1 MVTPTQH
8 KIYEFIKK
16 YIDKHGY
23 SPSLTEIAEGIGIG
37 GRSKSLIS
45 RYVHTLV
52 KAGYLELETGQYRQI
67 RLKEAAN
74 KPALPLLGRIA
85 AGRPIEALSA
95 NEQFNLIDLLENTD
109 RQERYALQV
118 KGDSMIDEG
127 IWDGDIILCEPR
139 VNAKN
144 GEIVV
149 ALIDEQEATLKRI
162 QVNNDGTITLWP
174 ANPNLQ
180 PMIYPA
186 DRVRVQGVFVGL
198 LRLTRKPTH
207 VY

>member
-16 YIDKHGY
+16 YIAQKGY
-23 SPSLTEIAEGIGIG
+23 SPSLIEIAKGIGI
-37 GRSKSLIS
+37 RSKSLIS
-45 RYVHTLV
+45 RYVHALV
-52 KAGYLELETGQYRQI
+52 EANMLELETGQYRQI
-67 RLKEAAN
+67 RLKEKNKAN
-74 KPALPLLGRIA
+74 LPLLGTIA

-95 NEQFNLIDLLENTD
+95 SEQLNLIDLLENSD
-109 RQERYALQV
+109 YQERYALQV

-139 VNAKN
+139 ATAKN

-149 ALIDEQEATLKRI
+149 ALIDEQEATLKRF
-162 QVNNDGTITLWP
+162 QQNTDGTITLWP

-180 PMIYPA
+180 PMIYLA
-186 DRVRVQGVFVGL
+186 NRVRVQGIFVGL
-198 LRLTRKPTH
+198 LRLSRKSTH

>member
-8 KIYEFIKK
+8 KIYDFIKK
-16 YIDKHGY
+16 YISEHNY
-23 SPSLTEIAEGIGIG
+23 SPSLNEIAEGIGIG
-37 GRSKSLIS
+37 GRSKSLVS
-45 RYVHTLV
+45 RYVHALV
-52 KAGYLELETGQYRQI
+52 KAGYLELESGQYRQI
-67 RLKEAAN
+67 RLKEKN
-74 KPALPLLGRIA
+74 KPNLPLLGCIA

-95 NEQFNLIDLLENTD
+95 NEQLNLIDLLETTD

-139 VNAKN
+139 ASAKN

-162 QVNNDGTITLWP
+162 QNNNDGTITLWP
-174 ANPNLQ
+174 ANPTLQ

-186 DRVRVQGVFVGL
+186 NRVRVQGILVGL
-198 LRLTRKPTH
+198 LRLPRKSSY
-207 VY
+207 V